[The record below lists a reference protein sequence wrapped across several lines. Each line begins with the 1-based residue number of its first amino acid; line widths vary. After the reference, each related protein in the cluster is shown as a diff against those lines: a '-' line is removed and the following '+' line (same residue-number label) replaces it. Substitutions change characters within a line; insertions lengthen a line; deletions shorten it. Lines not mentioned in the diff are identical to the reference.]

1 MSNCL
6 HCGAK
11 NPESKGNR
19 ARKYCS
25 KKCAKKFHHLRS
37 YKRKH
42 EDWGTRTATR
52 AAKKQQE
59 LELKRQKLKWYEDNW
74 LTREQ
79 LASKLNISPSAAS
92 SRARRIPGCEPTIIG
107 TGDYRGRIA
116 FWPPEAVEAMSIQNN
131 KVVIP
136 DGYVDV
142 QGAADIIGITKLS
155 FQSSPYTKK
164 IPRKFVKGYNVSK
177 QSIFRITDLE
187 QVVQDRAKLK
197 EQKEQA
203 KIALEQEKLQKR
215 IAREKLIAENK
226 AKKEAE
232 KIAAQQQRQI
242 EELIKKQK
250 LEERLNKA
258 KNRGVLNELKHQQLI
273 SAPKI
278 YANTVKIPLWLNKD
292 TLSGDYAVIDEEDYQ
307 KVMDDITTI
316 LRDGTKRVN
325 KWYVFG
331 ATTGKKYGV
340 SGCKRR
346 SIHRAVMGYP
356 KGMDVDHINGNSLDN
371 RKVNLRVCT
380 RSENAMNK
388 KTRAD
393 SRSGYKGV
401 WLSPDGKLIQA
412 YIRPPTMAKGKRISL
427 GQYNTLEEAAR
438 VYDANAYHYFGEYAV
453 LNFPNEKINKDL
465 IVRIGDRK
473 PRRSR
478 HEGKQ
483 PRSYITNKSGFRGV
497 HFHKHNKRWRAQIGY
512 NYKLIT
518 IGYYDTPEEAARA
531 YDAKAK
537 ELRGEFARLNFP
549 EE

>member
-25 KKCAKKFHHLRS
+25 KKCAQKFYHLRS

-42 EDWGTRTATR
+42 EDWGTRTAKR
-52 AAKKQQE
+52 QQE

-74 LTREQ
+74 LTKEQ
-79 LASKLNISPSAAS
+79 LAEKLNISPNGVW
-92 SRARRIPGCEPTIIG
+92 SRGRRIPGCEPTIISNG
-107 TGDYRGRIA
+107 EGGGRKA

-136 DGYVDV
+136 DGYVDM

-164 IPRKFVKGYNVSK
+164 IPRKFVKGYKVSK
-177 QSIFRITDLE
+177 QSIFRIADLE

-215 IAREKLIAENK
+215 IAREKLVAENR

-232 KIAAQQQRQI
+232 KLAAQQQRQI

-250 LEERLNKA
+250 LEARLNKA

-292 TLSGDYAVIDEEDYQ
+292 TLSGDYAIIDEEDYQ
-307 KVMDDITTI
+307 KVMDDITTT
-316 LRDGTKRVN
+316 LRSGKKRVN
-325 KWYVFG
+325 KWYAWSTPASAG
-331 ATTGKKYGV
+331 RKYALNG
-340 SGCKRR
+340 SRNK

-401 WLSPDGKLIQA
+401 YMSPDGKRIQA
-412 YIRPPTMAKGKRISL
+412 YIRPPGMKKGRISL
-427 GQYNTLEEAAR
+427 GCYKTL
-438 VYDANAYHYFGEYAV
+438 
-453 LNFPNEKINKDL
+453 
-465 IVRIGDRK
+465 
-473 PRRSR
+473 
-478 HEGKQ
+478 
-483 PRSYITNKSGFRGV
+483 
-497 HFHKHNKRWRAQIGY
+497 
-512 NYKLIT
+512 
-518 IGYYDTPEEAARA
+518 EEAARA

-537 ELRGEFARLNFP
+537 QLFGEFARLNFP
-549 EE
+549 NE

>member
-6 HCGAK
+6 QCGVK

-25 KKCAKKFHHLRS
+25 KKCAQKFHHLRS

-42 EDWGTRTATR
+42 EDWGTRTAKR
-52 AAKKQQE
+52 QQE

-79 LASKLNISPSAAS
+79 LASKLNISPSAAW
-92 SRARRIPGCEPTIIG
+92 SRASKIPGCEPTIIA
-107 TGDYRGRIA
+107 TGDHRTRIA

-131 KVVIP
+131 KVAIP

-164 IPRKFVKGYNVSK
+164 IPRKFVKGYKVPRK
-177 QSIFRITDLE
+177 AIFRITDVE
-187 QVVQDRAKLK
+187 QIVQDRAKLK

-232 KIAAQQQRQI
+232 KLAAQQQRQI

-250 LEERLNKA
+250 LEARLNKA
-258 KNRGVLNELKHQQLI
+258 KNRSVLNELKHQQLI

-292 TLSGDYAVIDEEDYQ
+292 TLSGDYAIIDKEDYQ
-307 KVMDDITTI
+307 KVMDDITTT
-316 LRDGTKRVN
+316 LRSGKKRVN
-325 KWYVFG
+325 KWYVYET
-331 ATTGKKYGV
+331 TTGKKYSV
-340 SGCKRR
+340 SSGKRR
-346 SIHRAVMGYP
+346 SIHRAVMRYP
-356 KGMDVDHINGNSLDN
+356 KGMDVDHINGNPLDN

-401 WLSPDGKLIQA
+401 HMSPGGKRIQA
-412 YIRPPTMAKGKRISL
+412 YIRPPGMKKGRVSL
-427 GQYNTLEEAAR
+427 GYYKTLEEAAR
-438 VYDANAYHYFGEYAV
+438 VYDA
-453 LNFPNEKINKDL
+453 K
-465 IVRIGDRK
+465 
-473 PRRSR
+473 
-478 HEGKQ
+478 
-483 PRSYITNKSGFRGV
+483 
-497 HFHKHNKRWRAQIGY
+497 
-512 NYKLIT
+512 
-518 IGYYDTPEEAARA
+518 AR
-531 YDAKAK
+531 
-537 ELRGEFARLNFP
+537 ELFGEFARLNFP
-549 EE
+549 DE